1 MGQIVASHPFRQE
14 HAFAAIV
21 AIAAALTA
29 PAATL
34 PRAAAL
40 QPALA
45 AAAPAAALAA
55 LALHA
60 AMPAAA
66 AAGGCALLLI
76 LLSLSPLLLL
86 PILLHVLLRRQL
98 CLLLPLP
105 LLGVLLPGV
114 VLIKDVQRPGAANVP
129 QPQLPVAPACVVQE
143 GAGAGQV
150 SLGRKQQHTQH
161 KGEKVEQEPH
171 HFPERG
177 ELGIPENASRL
188 PHL

>member
-1 MGQIVASHPFRQE
+1 
-14 HAFAAIV
+14 
-21 AIAAALTA
+21 
-29 PAATL
+29 
-34 PRAAAL
+34 
-40 QPALA
+40 
-45 AAAPAAALAA
+45 
-55 LALHA
+55 
-60 AMPAAA
+60 MPAAA
-66 AAGGCALLLI
+66 AAGCALLLI